1 MPARVELFGVEIDPL
16 RMDQAVAQIRAWV
29 ANGDKRCQ
37 FVVTPNVDH
46 VVMLQYHDGLK
57 AAYRDAGMVLVDG
70 APVLW
75 ASRLLHSGNERL
87 PERVAG
93 SDLVPAV
100 FKSADEQQPL
110 SVFLLGA
117 APGVGER
124 AATNLRRRW
133 PAINVVG
140 TYSPP
145 VGFERDEQENEKIL
159 RLIEAAQPELLVVG
173 LGAPKQE
180 LWVHR
185 HRGRLAAKVALCVGA
200 TIDFLA
206 GERSRAPLWMQ
217 SAGLE
222 WLYRVASEPRR
233 LAARYA
239 KDAVIFPRLIAQ
251 EWWRM
256 RQTVRS

>member
-29 ANGDKRCQ
+29 ANGDGRCQ

-75 ASRLLHSGNERL
+75 ASRLLHSGNERP

-133 PAINVVG
+133 PAITVVG

-180 LWVHR
+180 LWVHT